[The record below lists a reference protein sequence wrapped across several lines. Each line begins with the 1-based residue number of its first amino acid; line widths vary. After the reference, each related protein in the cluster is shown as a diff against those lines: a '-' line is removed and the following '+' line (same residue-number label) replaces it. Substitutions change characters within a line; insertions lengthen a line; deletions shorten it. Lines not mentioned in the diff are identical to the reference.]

1 MKHAKQP
8 QPPTPCQRW
17 DPSPNAGLTHAQAA
31 QRAAE
36 GLANTAAKPLSK
48 TTGQILWDN
57 LFTFF
62 NFLFLALAACL
73 IAVGDWTDVTFLAV
87 VACNLLVGIVQE
99 LRVKKVLDRVSLL
112 AQRPVTVIRQ
122 GEAVLL
128 PPDQLVLDDIV
139 EFGPGSQ
146 ICADAILA
154 SGRLEVNEALLTG
167 ESRII
172 EKLPGAKLLSGSF
185 VVAGAGRARLE
196 QVGESCWAARIAQ
209 AARKHKRHRSEMM
222 RALDRWLR
230 LLSFIIVPL
239 GMFLLTRQLA
249 LPGAALPA
257 AVSTTIGAVVG
268 MIPEGLYLLVSVALA
283 VSLMGLARRRVL
295 VHELA
300 CIENLARVDTLCLDK
315 TGTITAGTL
324 AVTGLCAAPGVGAAA
339 LEAALGLFAHA
350 ASSQNPTSLALQ
362 ARFAAPGA
370 PLGQVREIPF
380 SSERKWA
387 ALESGAGQS
396 LVLGAPEMVLP
407 GPLFC
412 QAQLDAELR
421 QGRRALLLAAG
432 GALPATAALPGGLRP
447 LGLVFLQDELRPGA
461 AETLRYFRQQGVTV
475 KVISG
480 DNPVAVARIAQQ
492 AGVEGADLWADT
504 RALPED
510 ADWGQIAESHTCFG
524 RVSPQQKRQLIQGLK
539 AKGHTVAMIGDG
551 VNDVLALKDADCSV
565 AMAAGSETAQ
575 QVAQIVLLDSDFSAM
590 PHIVAEGRRVMGNIQ
605 RAASLFLVKNIFSF
619 LAVLFLLWLPFAYP
633 LTPIQISLFGG
644 LMIGAPSFLLT
655 FEPSFKKAGGHFM
668 RTALLNALPGGIT
681 GAVCLVGVSWAGG
694 ALGLASGQVSTLCCL
709 LLGVVG
715 LGQLLVVCWPLTGW
729 RATLVALMGFGY
741 YGAAF
746 LLAPLFRLEALTPAA
761 GRLLLLFAVA
771 LPAVM
776 ALCQGTAFLVKRRLA
791 ARERRTR
798 PSVAAPARR
807 SKKDAA

>member
-1 MKHAKQP
+1 MKCKNQP
-8 QPPTPCQRW
+8 QPKAPRERW
-17 DPSPNAGLTHAQAA
+17 DPAPEEGLTPAQAA
-31 QRAAE
+31 GRAAE
-36 GLANTAAKPLSK
+36 GFANTAAKPLTK

-73 IAVGDWTDVTFLAV
+73 AAVGNWTDMTFLGV

-99 LRVKKVLDRVSLL
+99 LRVKKVLDRVNLL
-112 AQRPVTVIRQ
+112 AQRPVTAIRG
-122 GEAVLL
+122 GEALLL

-139 EFGPGSQ
+139 EFCPGSQ
-146 ICADAILA
+146 ICADAVLA
-154 SGRLEVNEALLTG
+154 AGRLEVNEALLTG

-172 EKLPGAKLLSGSF
+172 EKRPGDELLSGSF
-185 VVAGAGRARLE
+185 VVAGTGRARLE
-196 QVGESCWAARIAQ
+196 QVGEACWAARISQ

-230 LLSFIIVPL
+230 LLSFVVVPL
-239 GMFLLTRQLA
+239 GLFLLTRQLA
-249 LPGAALPA
+249 LPGVALPA

-283 VSLMGLARRRVL
+283 VSVMGLARRRVL

-315 TGTITAGTL
+315 TGTLTAGTL
-324 AVTGLCAAPGVGAAA
+324 AVTGLCPAPGVSTDA
-339 LEAALGLFAHA
+339 LEAALGLFAHT
-350 ASSQNPTSLALQ
+350 ASSQNPTALALQ
-362 ARFAAPGA
+362 ARFPAPAAPCGPA
-370 PLGQVREIPF
+370 REIPF

-387 ALESGAGQS
+387 ALESAAGQS
-396 LVLGAPEMVLP
+396 LVLGAPEMILP
-407 GPLFC
+407 GRLFC
-412 QAQLDAELR
+412 QAQLDAELA

-432 GALPATAALPGGLRP
+432 AALPEASALPGGLRP
-447 LGLVFLQDELRPGA
+447 LGVVFLQDELRPGA
-461 AETLRYFRQQGVTV
+461 AETLRYFKEQGVAL

-480 DNPVAVARIAQQ
+480 DNPVAVARIAAQ
-492 AGVEGADLWADT
+492 AGVENADLSLDT
-504 RALPED
+504 RTLPD
-510 ADWGQIAESHTCFG
+510 SADWGQLAESHTCFG

-619 LAVLFLLWLPFAYP
+619 LAVMFLLWLPFAYP

-681 GAVCLVGVSWAGG
+681 GAACLVGVSWAGG
-694 ALGLASGQVSTLCCL
+694 AMGLAAGQVSTLCCL
-709 LLGVVG
+709 LLGIVG
-715 LGQLLVVCWPLTGW
+715 LGQLFTVCWPFTRW
-729 RATLVALMGFGY
+729 RASLVALMGFGY
-741 YGAAF
+741 YGVAF
-746 LLAPLFRLEALTPAA
+746 LLAPLFRLQPLTPAA
-761 GRLLLLFAVA
+761 NRLLLLFALA
-771 LPAVM
+771 LPVVM
-776 ALCQGTAFLVKRRLA
+776 ALCQGAAFAIKRRLA
-791 ARERRTR
+791 QREPHPRPEAAA
-798 PSVAAPARR
+798 PSV
-807 SKKDAA
+807 KKRDAA